1 MKKIVFGLV
10 AVAVLVSACA
20 KNVVPSTEQLRA
32 DDQQVIDEQ
41 LADEGIPFRAVV
53 SHDNIVK
60 AISESA
66 GEIITKWAEDE
77 EIAMIYSVSGTPY
90 KTVATIASVDGT
102 GKATIEATLQSGV
115 EDGAAVTLIYPASA
129 AIAALK
135 AKNGDLIQT
144 KSEQLKDQV
153 IRDKNG
159 NLWVK
164 KTREDSV
171 DINGQVKM
179 SRSDISAGRAR
190 VRRDAC
196 TFNLFGVEIDAAQYH
211 RTRK

>member
-1 MKKIVFGLV
+1 MDDARKKLYDK
-10 AVAVLVSACA
+10 A
-20 KNVVPSTEQLRA
+20 Q
-32 DDQQVIDEQ
+32 
-41 LADEGIPFRAVV
+41 GI
-53 SHDNIVK
+53 
-60 AISESA
+60 
-66 GEIITKWAEDE
+66 AENL
-77 EIAMIYSVSGTPY
+77 IGSGP
-90 KTVATIASVDGT
+90 
-102 GKATIEATLQSGV
+102 
-115 EDGAAVTLIYPASA
+115 GAA

-171 DINGQVKM
+171 NINNQVKM

>member
-1 MKKIVFGLV
+1 MDDARKKLYDK
-10 AVAVLVSACA
+10 A
-20 KNVVPSTEQLRA
+20 Q
-32 DDQQVIDEQ
+32 
-41 LADEGIPFRAVV
+41 GI
-53 SHDNIVK
+53 
-60 AISESA
+60 
-66 GEIITKWAEDE
+66 AENL
-77 EIAMIYSVSGTPY
+77 IGSGP
-90 KTVATIASVDGT
+90 
-102 GKATIEATLQSGV
+102 
-115 EDGAAVTLIYPASA
+115 GAA

-171 DINGQVKM
+171 NINGQVKM

-211 RTRK
+211 RTRKEYEKAFIFICIGGGHRSPGSGRAGVAGMVQCIQAGVCRKQRH